1 MSFDKNRSAGYVVNH
16 AARLFA
22 AALTERIKPLG
33 LSPGQFPILLQ
44 LWNEEGLTQ
53 KQLVERLDL
62 EQATIANT
70 LTRMERDGLIERKA
84 HPQDGRAQ
92 CIHLTKKARAL
103 EAPATAAARA
113 VNETALAGLSP
124 ADRGAFLEAMGRIIG
139 ALQADLKAEEPEGS
153 RGSSQ
158 EAIL

>member
-1 MSFDKNRSAGYVVNH
+1 MSFDKDLSAGYVVNH
-16 AARLFA
+16 MARLFA

-33 LSPGQFPILLQ
+33 LSTGQFPILLE
-44 LWNEEGLTQ
+44 LWREEGLTQ

-70 LTRMERDGLIERKA
+70 LTRMERDGLIQRKP

-103 EAPATAAARA
+103 ETPALEAAQA
-113 VNETALAGLSP
+113 VNTIALASLP
-124 ADRGAFLEAMGRIIG
+124 PVAQKAFIRTMGHMIE
-139 ALQADLKAEEPEGS
+139 ALQADLKSE
-153 RGSSQ
+153 
-158 EAIL
+158 

>member
-92 CIHLTKKARAL
+92 CIHLTGKARAL

-113 VNETALAGLSP
+113 VNETALGGLSP
-124 ADRGAFLEAMGRIIG
+124 ADRKIFLGTMGQIIG
-139 ALQADLKAEEPEGS
+139 ALQTGLKAGEPEGS
-153 RGSSQ
+153 
-158 EAIL
+158 